1 MPFLFLI
8 LTLFISSFS
17 ALAQDDRQ
25 VVPADNVYEEKIKSV
40 KFHLEGLPLSYPVIE
55 LRSGSQLLLSFDDL
69 DQEVDSKNY
78 TYTLI
83 HCDADWT
90 PSDLS
95 EMEYLDGFSE
105 DLIRDFDFSFNTRT
119 LYTHYRLTL
128 PNRNVNWTKSGNYLL
143 MVYEDEEEKRLVI
156 TRRFMVV
163 EPVFKVDTRLTNT
176 AMVGKSRTHQ
186 EIDFTVFHQG
196 IDIRNPMLEVRATVL
211 QNGRWDNAKVNLKPK
226 FLRSDNLL
234 FDYQDEIVFP
244 AGKEFR
250 FLDIRSMEVMVDKIA
265 DIRRYPDRWEVT
277 VMRERSR
284 RRAPYLFEADINGN
298 FIIETRDRNNNNN
311 ALESEYA
318 NVFFTLDVNE
328 PLFDRDVYLFGGM
341 TDWKLKPE
349 YKMVYND
356 INTSYVGRVLL
367 KQGFYNYTYVA
378 VDPDNEIDEELLEGN
393 WFEAENEYIILVYYR
408 PFGQRYD
415 RLVAARTISSN
426 G

>member
-1 MPFLFLI
+1 MPFLFFI
-8 LTLFISSFS
+8 LFIFLFTP
-17 ALAQDDRQ
+17 LAMGQANEQ
-25 VVPADNVYEEKIKSV
+25 VVYTDNVFEEDIKSV

-55 LRSGSQLLLSFDDL
+55 LGAGSRLLLSFDDL
-69 DQEVDSKNY
+69 DDEVDSKNY
-78 TYTLI
+78 VYTLV

-95 EMEYLDGFSE
+95 EMEYIDGFSE

-119 LYTHYRLTL
+119 LYTHYRLAL
-128 PNRNVNWTKSGNYLL
+128 PNRNVSWTKSGNYLL

-163 EPVFKVDTRLTNT
+163 EPVFKIDTRMSNP
-176 AMVGKSRTHQ
+176 AMVEKSRTHQ

-196 IDIRNPMLEVRATVL
+196 IDIRNPMIEVSATVL
-211 QNGRWDNAKVNLKPK
+211 QNGRWDNAKIDLRPQ
-226 FLRSDNLL
+226 FLRSDHLL
-234 FDYQDEIVFP
+234 FDYQDKIVFP

-250 FLDIRSMEVMVDKIA
+250 FLDIRSLEVVVDKIA
-265 DIRRYPDRWEVT
+265 DIRRYPDRWEVSL
-277 VMRERSR
+277 MQERSR
-284 RRAPYLFEADINGN
+284 RLAPYLFEYDINGN
-298 FIIETRDRNNNNN
+298 FVIENRDRNNDF
-311 ALESEYA
+311 LQSDYA
-318 NVFFTLDVNE
+318 HVFFTLDVPE

-341 TDWKLKPE
+341 TDWKLKPRF
-349 YKMVYND
+349 KLVYND
-356 INTSYVGRVLL
+356 INTSYVGKVLL

-378 VDPDNEIDEELLEGN
+378 VDPEKPDVIDEELLEGN

-426 G
+426 R